1 MTNKTKLIGLILFIA
16 FVIWLLSLGCAA
28 PHKMP
33 TPARRPTITGHWQY
47 THDEEMQW
55 VNDSTSKQKP

>member
-1 MTNKTKLIGLILFIA
+1 MKKYILIL
-16 FVIWLLSLGCAA
+16 LLAVGCA
-28 PHKMP
+28 PQNKLP
-33 TPARRPTITGHWQY
+33 KKRGHWQY